1 MERNNQD
8 MENALFHSDIVESNR
23 IIYTPSDFAKIN
35 LYHLQEIGEL
45 HAQQQHI
52 SKRADL
58 NSHLFFIVK
67 SGSGVITYEDQIH
80 PIHAGD
86 CVFLDCRKP
95 YAHETS
101 ADLWSLQWLH
111 FSGPNI
117 INIYAKYRERGGQP
131 CFRPQSPERFES
143 IWKMLYDISRSDDY
157 IRDMRL
163 NEGLTHLMT
172 LLMDESWHPE
182 TSAAGTKRQNL
193 QEIKAYLDTHYA
205 EKITLDDLAEQFY
218 INKFYL
224 SRIFKAQ
231 YDISINTYLLHL
243 RITKAKQLLR
253 FSNNSLENIGLQCGM
268 GPLNYFSRTF
278 KKVEGINPSEYRKKW

>member
-1 MERNNQD
+1 

-45 HAQQQHI
+45 RAQRQHI

-58 NSHLFFIVK
+58 CSHLFFIVK
-67 SGSGVITYEDQIH
+67 SGSGTLTYENSIYTLQ
-80 PIHAGD
+80 AGD

-117 INIYAKYRERGGQP
+117 INIYAKYRQRGGQV
-131 CFRPQSPERFES
+131 CFHPQSLKRFEN
-143 IWKMLYDISRSDDY
+143 IWKTLYDVSKSEDY

-163 NEGLTHLMT
+163 NEGLTLLMT
-172 LLMDESWHPE
+172 LLMEESWHPE
-182 TSAAGTKRQNL
+182 RSTTGTKRQNL

-205 EKITLDDLAEQFY
+205 EKITLDDLAERFY

-224 SRIFKAQ
+224 LRIFKAQ
-231 YDISINTYLLHL
+231 YDISINSYLLHL
-243 RITKAKQLLR
+243 RITRAKQLLR
-253 FSNNSLENIGLQCGM
+253 FSDCSLEEIGLQCGM
-268 GPLNYFSRTF
+268 GALNYFSRTF
-278 KKVEGINPSEYRKKW
+278 KRVEGISPSEYRRKW